1 MRLVASLV
9 LFGSL
14 LGAQSL
20 PASGSVAVSGSFSE
34 PVPVPL
40 LAHDERVVGVA
51 YGEWPGCKL
60 PGGSGSTAPFLTA
73 NAIEFEVAGYP
84 KAPGIQL
91 LLQDVADPSQSMA
104 LSTARNPG
112 GIWSTR
118 RWPLPR
124 AWQHRLVR
132 VVVNDRNPV
141 AADHWIGFT
150 LPREAKVLSSQRFK
164 SAGYAVFMLVAEWL
178 LLVLPGA
185 ALAVW
190 FSRKRGVLAPI
201 TVMLLLIGCG
211 IGGFACFFAYVIS
224 PTIGKLFSLSVLL
237 GSVFLLAI
245 YRQQVVAL
253 FRGTTGKICLVWL
266 LAAFLYTS
274 GGFLYNN
281 DDGPGEQI
289 QDRFFPNQLPP
300 DNLLPLILGERIY
313 HNLPFRPA
321 FFADIQSSDRPPL
334 QTGIMLQQ
342 RPFWT
347 SPDLQYVILGIL
359 LQTSWIPALWVF
371 LRRLSINGPM
381 LLAALAVPVL
391 SCFAFTHDIFTWPKL
406 LSAAYG
412 LLALSC
418 FGWLTG
424 RQSNRLDAVLGGAST
439 ALAMLSHSGVMMTII
454 GFAFLTLILRKA
466 PLRWS
471 IMFLGV
477 TAALFLPWSL
487 YQKLYDPPG
496 DALLKLHL
504 AGVIDRNRSLSSL
517 IMASYTNLGFMGWIT
532 TKWINVKTLF
542 WGTSGAKLFHG
553 ASQTV
558 LGFSELTFFNLFPCI
573 GLANIGFALRFGG
586 RGRERQIADR
596 MLLVSFASLVAWLLI
611 MFAPESTTIHQGSF
625 VTVLL
630 LLSALAI
637 LTFGY
642 HKRAGLALVLLQLT
656 LFLSYVVLAKPIIEN
671 QPSALMDTF
680 PDIGMFLLFAAS
692 FTSLIFLVTQE
703 WRKGGALSSARPC
716 PFDVQSAVE

>member
-20 PASGSVAVSGSFSE
+20 PGSGSVAVSGSFSE
-34 PVPVPL
+34 SVPVPQ
-40 LAHDERVVGVA
+40 LAHDERVVSAAFGD
-51 YGEWPGCKL
+51 WPGCKL
-60 PGGSGSTAPFLTA
+60 PGGSGVTAPFLTA
-73 NAIEFEVAGYP
+73 QAIEFEVAGYP

-91 LLQDVADPSQSMA
+91 LLQDVADPSQSIT

-112 GIWSTR
+112 GIWTTR
-118 RWPLPR
+118 RWPLSR
-124 AWQHRLVR
+124 EWQHRLVR

-141 AADHWIGFT
+141 GADHWIGFT
-150 LPREAKVLSSQRFK
+150 SPREAKIWAGQRFK
-164 SAGYAVFMLVAEWL
+164 SAAYAVFMLVAEWL
-178 LLVLPGA
+178 LLVFPGV

-190 FSRKRGVLAPI
+190 FSRKRVPSAPVTI
-201 TVMLLLIGCG
+201 TLLLIGCG
-211 IGGFACFFAYVIS
+211 ISGFTCFFAYVIGL
-224 PTIGKLFSLSVLL
+224 TVGKLFSFSILL
-237 GSVFLLAI
+237 LCVSLLVI
-245 YRQQVVAL
+245 YRRQTVSL
-253 FRGTTGKICLVWL
+253 FRGTTGKICIVWL
-266 LAAFLYTS
+266 LAAILYTS

-289 QDRFFPNQLPP
+289 QDRFFPYQLPP

-313 HNLPFRPA
+313 HNVPFRPA

-347 SPDLQYVILGIL
+347 SPDLQYIFLGIL

-371 LRRLSINGPM
+371 LRRLSIQGPM
-381 LLAALAVPVL
+381 LLAALAVPIL

-418 FGWLTG
+418 FGWLAD
-424 RQSNRLDAVLGGAST
+424 RQSTRLDAILGGAAA

-454 GFAFLTLILRKA
+454 GFAFLTLVLRKA

-471 IMFLGV
+471 LIFVGV
-477 TAALFLPWSL
+477 TAAVFLPWSL

-517 IMASYTNLGFMGWIT
+517 LMASYANLGFMGWIT
-532 TKWINVKTLF
+532 TKWLNVKTLF

-630 LLSALAI
+630 LFSALAI
-637 LTFGY
+637 LTASY
-642 HKRAGLALVLLQLT
+642 RKRAALALVLLQLI
-656 LFLSYVVLAKPIIEN
+656 LFVTYVVFAKPVIEN
-671 QPSALMDTF
+671 QPSAFMDTF
-680 PDIGMFLLFAAS
+680 PDIAMFLVFAAAL
-692 FTSLIFLVTQE
+692 TSLILLVTQE
-703 WRKGGALSSARPC
+703 WRHGGELST
-716 PFDVQSAVE
+716 VER

>member
-9 LFGSL
+9 LLSSL

-20 PASGSVAVSGSFSE
+20 PVSNSITVTGSFSE
-34 PVPVPL
+34 SVPVPL
-40 LAHDERVVGVA
+40 LAHDERVIGVA

-60 PGGSGSTAPFLTA
+60 PGGGGATAPFLTA
-73 NAIEFEVAGYP
+73 NAIEFEVAGFP

-91 LLQDVADPSQSMA
+91 LLQDATDPSQSMT
-104 LSTARNPG
+104 LSTVRNPG
-112 GIWSTR
+112 SIWTTR
-118 RWPLPR
+118 RWPLSRP
-124 AWQHRLVR
+124 WQHRLVR
-132 VVVNDRNPV
+132 MVVNDRNPV
-141 AADHWIGFT
+141 SADHWIGFT
-150 LPREAKVLSSQRFK
+150 SPREAKIWTGQRFK
-164 SAGYAVFMLVAEWL
+164 SAAYALFMLVAEWL
-178 LLVLPGA
+178 LLVYPGV

-190 FSRKRGVLAPI
+190 FSRQRVLSAPVAM
-201 TVMLLLIGCG
+201 TLLLIGCG
-211 IGGFACFFAYVIS
+211 ISGFTCFFAYVIGL
-224 PTIGKLFSLSVLL
+224 TVGKLFSLSILL
-237 GSVFLLAI
+237 LSVSLLAI
-245 YRQQVVAL
+245 YRRQTVSL
-253 FRGTTGKICLVWL
+253 FRGPTSKICLVWL
-266 LAAFLYTS
+266 LAAILYTS

-289 QDRFFPNQLPP
+289 QDRFFLNQLPP

-313 HNLPFRPA
+313 HNVPFRPA

-347 SPDLQYVILGIL
+347 SPDWQYIFLGIL

-391 SCFAFTHDIFTWPKL
+391 SLFAFTHDIFTWPKL

-412 LLALSC
+412 LLALSS
-418 FGWLTG
+418 FGWLADRKST
-424 RQSNRLDAVLGGAST
+424 RLDAILGGAST

-454 GFAFLTLILRKA
+454 GFSFLTLILRKA

-471 IMFLGV
+471 IIFVGV
-477 TAALFLPWSL
+477 AAALFLPWSL

-517 IMASYTNLGFMGWIT
+517 IMASYANLGFMGWMT

-558 LGFSELTFFNLFPCI
+558 LGFSELTFFNLFPCL
-573 GLANIGFALRFGG
+573 GLANIGFALRYGS
-586 RGRERQIADR
+586 RGHERKIADR

-630 LLSALAI
+630 LFSALSI
-637 LTFGY
+637 LTASY
-642 HKRAGLALVLLQLT
+642 HKRAGLALVLLQVT
-656 LFLSYVVLAKPIIEN
+656 LFSSYVVFAKPIIEN

-680 PDIGMFLLFAAS
+680 PDISMFLVFAAALAL
-692 FTSLIFLVTQE
+692 LIFLVTQE
-703 WRKGGALSSARPC
+703 WRQGGALSGAGPC
-716 PFDVQSAVE
+716 PVDVQFAVE